1 MRELTISELEFVSGG
16 ESGCTRASS
25 GNSYGGISQP
35 SSLGQDLINI
45 YEGLIQ
51 ATSYMI
57 ERVAT
62 SWSW

>member
-1 MRELTISELEFVSGG
+1 MRELTTSELEFVSGG
-16 ESGCTRASS
+16 NSGCTRASS

-35 SSLGQDLINI
+35 STLGQDLINI